1 MSVNYTKIMNREQWS
16 KYKADFNADYS
27 EYRRLH
33 SEVEKVSQ
41 RFADLEKSLKQQVK
55 FSPEWKNIQKQI
67 IQEYEE
73 TKRDQEFQDAKK
85 RFQYLH
91 EKLSLIKRLVSEY
104 DAAQNYTDPY
114 LTQHMKCCL

>member
-1 MSVNYTKIMNREQWS
+1 MSVNYTKIMNREQRS

-55 FSPEWKNIQKQI
+55 FSPEWKGIQKQI

-73 TKRDQEFQDAKK
+73 TKRDQELQDAKK

-104 DAAQNYTDPY
+104 DAAQNNTDPY
-114 LTQHMKCCL
+114 LTQHMKCHL